1 MYKLMGRSLQS
12 RPGAPRNG
20 SPMLRAVTVPGT
32 SRISS
37 LMVATCI
44 GTQNI
49 RETERERLDNVGHV
63 LRCSTVRIL
72 MDSQKFFYLHLLLLG
87 A

>member
-1 MYKLMGRSLQS
+1 MYKLMGRSLQTG
-12 RPGAPRNG
+12 RPGVPRNG
-20 SPMLRAVTVPGT
+20 FPMLRAVTVPGT

-44 GTQNI
+44 GTQNM
-49 RETERERLDNVGHV
+49 RETERERLDNVGH
-63 LRCSTVRIL
+63 
-72 MDSQKFFYLHLLLLG
+72 